1 MTERGRPSTAV
12 VGGGVAG
19 LTAAYVLAGSHDV
32 TLYEADD
39 RLGGH
44 AHTHRVEG
52 SDGLDRAVDS
62 GFTVYDDRTC
72 PHLLRLF
79 RELGVATRPATLS
92 MSVRCDGCGLEY
104 AGAPAPRGLS
114 ARPRCALRPA
124 CLRMLAR
131 VPDFHRRARRLLAAP
146 PAAPEV
152 TLGEFLELGGFGPYF
167 TGHFVVPLL
176 ASVWAG
182 PPDGALAHPARHL
195 FRLLS
200 RHGLLSVG
208 GSPRRRTVEGG
219 SARYVE
225 RIREVLGPGAVR
237 AGARVR
243 SLSRTAGG
251 VWITTADGAPAA
263 YDAVVVAVHA
273 DQALGILADPTDA
286 EREVLGAIRHSR
298 TRTVLHTDASV
309 LPRAAGALGCLHHR
323 LSGCRPDGAP
333 VQVSYDMNRLQGLAA
348 PEPYV
353 VTLNAGEGRVRPE
366 RVLAE
371 MDYEHPLYTAES
383 VAARRRLPALSGPV
397 TAFAGAYHGWGSHE
411 DGCRSGVAAAA
422 ALGVVW

>member
-1 MTERGRPSTAV
+1 MTERGRPRTAV

-19 LTAAYVLAGSHDV
+19 LTAAYVLAGSHEV

-44 AHTHRVEG
+44 ARTHRVTG
-52 SDGLDRAVDS
+52 SDGLVRAVDS
-62 GFTVYDDRTC
+62 GFTVHDERAC
-72 PHLLRLF
+72 SHLRRLF
-79 RELGVATRPATLS
+79 RELGVATRPAALGLS
-92 MSVRCDGCGLEY
+92 VHCEGCGLEY
-104 AGAPAPRGLS
+104 AGAPGPRGLS

-146 PAAPEV
+146 SRTPEV
-152 TLGEFLELGGFGPYF
+152 TLGGFLERGGFGDYF
-167 TGHFVVPLL
+167 TGHFVVPLV
-176 ASVWAG
+176 ACVWSG
-182 PPDGALAHPARHL
+182 PPVAALALPARHL

-200 RHGLLSVG
+200 EHGMLSVSG
-208 GSPRRRTVEGG
+208 PPRPRTVEGG

-225 RIREVLGPGAVR
+225 RIREALGAGAVR
-237 AGARVR
+237 SGARVR

-251 VWITTADGAPAA
+251 VWITTADGSPAA

-273 DQALGILADPTDA
+273 DQALRILADPTDA
-286 EREVLGAIRHSR
+286 ERAVLGAFRYSR
-298 TRTVLHTDASV
+298 TPAVLHTDASV
-309 LPRAAGALGCLHHR
+309 LARAAGARGCVFHR
-323 LSGCRPDGAP
+323 LSGCRPGGAP
-333 VQVSYDMNRLQGLAA
+333 VRVSYDMDRLQGLAA

-353 VTLNAGEGRVRPE
+353 VTLNADEGRVRPE

-371 MDYEHPLYTAES
+371 MVHEHPLHTAES
-383 VAARRRLPALSGPV
+383 LAAQRRLPGLSGPV
-397 TAFAGAYHGWGSHE
+397 TAFAGAYHGRGSHE